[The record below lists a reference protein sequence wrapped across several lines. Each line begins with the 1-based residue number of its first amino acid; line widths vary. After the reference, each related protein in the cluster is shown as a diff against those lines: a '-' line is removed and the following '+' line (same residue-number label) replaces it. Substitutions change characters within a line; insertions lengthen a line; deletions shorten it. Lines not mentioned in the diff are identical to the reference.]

1 MNFQNRMPLV
11 AIALAASVAFGAV
24 AIAHDTDKKTPES
37 KAHSMAGMN
46 HSMAGMSEGS
56 QQLHQVMMSGM
67 KMPMK
72 MTGNVDTDFATMMT
86 MHHQQAIQMADVL
99 LKYGKTP
106 ELRALAQKMKAS
118 QMEEIKIMA
127 RIRRARRSNR
137 ARCARAKRPR
147 LGGAVSL
154 SALHATGH
162 RTAALRAAAAGLG
175 AAAHGLV
182 IAHSLAGLGAHSTDL
197 GACPAGRGVR
207 MHAAQHGVG
216 RHGADVR
223 TRLQQA
229 DVIRRCMHAA
239 LFQAVRDRLD
249 ADGRAVEA
257 VADAL
262 VHRGAAMLCGVMGHG
277 WTPDRCGRKSARPQR
292 RPRCYSPCVA
302 NGDVLPSAL
311 MRSTV

>member
-127 RIRRARRSNR
+127 PYTAG
-137 ARCARAKRPR
+137 AK
-147 LGGAVSL
+147 
-154 SALHATGH
+154 
-162 RTAALRAAAAGLG
+162 
-175 AAAHGLV
+175 
-182 IAHSLAGLGAHSTDL
+182 
-197 GACPAGRGVR
+197 
-207 MHAAQHGVG
+207 
-216 RHGADVR
+216 
-223 TRLQQA
+223 
-229 DVIRRCMHAA
+229 
-239 LFQAVRDRLD
+239 
-249 ADGRAVEA
+249 
-257 VADAL
+257 
-262 VHRGAAMLCGVMGHG
+262 
-277 WTPDRCGRKSARPQR
+277 K
-292 RPRCYSPCVA
+292 
-302 NGDVLPSAL
+302 
-311 MRSTV
+311 